1 MDRLMIISSDG
12 HAGPEPDAYHA
23 YLERRY
29 HEAYDDFLAHPERV
43 DARASVVVGMSLRSV
58 DASEDD
64 PDGPPGPLTAHW
76 TAERRIPLLEKDGI
90 VAEVIFPQPA
100 GPAAPP
106 FYNIFGHP
114 LHPDRPELAAAGCR
128 AYNRWL
134 ADFCR
139 DAPEPSRYAGLAL
152 IGVVD
157 DVDAAVAEI
166 EWARDAGLRGVILRS
181 APLTGHGWHDPRY
194 EPIWTACESLEMP
207 VHTHGGEGLELGDLP
222 GSRSIFF
229 SEVSF
234 FAHRIFWML
243 LWSGVLERHPR
254 LQIVFTE
261 QFADWVGDLLY
272 KLDEQYGGAVAAMTR
287 PEGLSMRP
295 SEYWKRQCHVGGSFL
310 SRRECERRHA
320 IGVGNLLWGADFPHD
335 EGTWPNTLEALH
347 TTFDGV
353 PEDELRAMLGENAAR
368 LYGFDTAALAPHVA
382 RVGLDVASFQ
392 A

>member
-1 MDRLMIISSDG
+1 MDRLMIISSDCHIG
-12 HAGPEPDAYHA
+12 AEPGGYRD
-23 YLERRY
+23 YLERA
-29 HEAYDDFLAHPERV
+29 HLDAYEDALAHPEHV
-43 DARASVVVGMSLRSV
+43 DQRALQVVGMALQSFDPSK
-58 DASEDD
+58 DD
-64 PDGPPGPLTAHW
+64 PDAAPGPLSPDW
-76 TAERRIPLLEKDGI
+76 TAERRIVELEKDGI
-90 VAEVIFPQPA
+90 VAEVLFPQPG

-128 AYNRWL
+128 AYNRWI
-134 ADFCR
+134 ADFCK
-139 DAPEPSRYAGLAL
+139 DAPEPARYAGLAL
-152 IGVVD
+152 VGVVD

-194 EPIWTACESLEMP
+194 EPIWTTCESLEMP
-207 VHTHGGEGLELGDLP
+207 VHTHGGEGLELGNFP

-229 SEVSF
+229 TEVSF